1 MKSLKTII
9 GEGILDDIDTN
20 IEHGTEIANIMAN
33 KATRAELQGRCSG
46 GWWTF
51 FNDVD
56 YEKIKTCCFETT
68 EKSGSRWNVIVS
80 YPTNK
85 NIFKPLMVNFKKGL
99 YRVPNDKEIYNA
111 TDSAIRKRLKK
122 AANIAKTHN
131 VSKAYVFNSAFN
143 IYALISQYLYL
154 TNNGSHVESLSAGDN
169 IFTIAGGVDFL
180 TNKSNPKNAGI
191 ENMPMS
197 INADTGEWA
206 IGASN
211 ILPSYAWFTPDK
223 IIHPAWVELSKCI
236 YDTLLKNNAH
246 YMEEEPRE
254 GISYMKSYTDLTPVL
269 SKMPDAR
276 AADIYK
282 SKLDDWI
289 PIMYNIGSTYRKVLV
304 NKTRPIKHAVG
315 FPYNDLK
322 NNYKIK

>member
-1 MKSLKTII
+1 MII

-33 KATRAELQGRCSG
+33 KATRAELLAKCANEWHT
-46 GWWTF
+46 GWYAF
-51 FNDVD
+51 FNDID

-99 YRVPNDKEIYNA
+99 YRVPSDKELYNG

-122 AANIAKTHN
+122 AANIAKIHN

-154 TNNGSHVESLSAGDN
+154 TNRGSHVENLSTGDN
-169 IFTIAGGVDFL
+169 IFTIAGGLDL
-180 TNKSNPKNAGI
+180 INISDNKHTSIK
-191 ENMPMS
+191 NMPMS
-197 INADTGEWA
+197 INASTSEWT
-206 IGASN
+206 IGTSN
-211 ILPSYAWFTPDK
+211 ILPSYAWFIPDK
-223 IIHPAWVELSKCI
+223 IIHPAWIELSKCI
-236 YDTLLKNNAH
+236 YDTLLKNNTH

-254 GISYMKSYTDLTPVL
+254 GISYMKTYTDLTPVL

-276 AADIYK
+276 SADIYK

-289 PIMYNIGSTYRKVLV
+289 PIMYSVGSTYRKVLV
-304 NKTRPIKHAVG
+304 NKTKPIKHAVG
-315 FPYNDLK
+315 LPYNDLK
-322 NNYKIK
+322 NTYKIK

>member
-1 MKSLKTII
+1 MII
-9 GEGILDDIDTN
+9 GEGILADIDTN
-20 IEHGTEIANIMAN
+20 IEQGTEIANVMAN
-33 KATRAELQGRCSG
+33 KATRTELQGKCSG

-68 EKSGSRWNVIVS
+68 EKAGSRWNVIIP

-99 YRVPNDKEIYNA
+99 YRVPSNKELYNG
-111 TDSAIRKRLKK
+111 TDSAIRKRIKK
-122 AANIAKTHN
+122 GANIAKIHN
-131 VSKAYVFNSAFN
+131 VSKAYVFNGAFN

-154 TNNGSHVESLSAGDN
+154 TNSGSYVENLSAGDN

-180 TNKSNPKNAGI
+180 TNKSNPKHAGI
-191 ENMPMS
+191 ENIPMT
-197 INADTGEWA
+197 INVDTGEWA
-206 IGASN
+206 VGTPN
-211 ILPSYAWFTPDK
+211 ILPSYAWFVPDK
-223 IIHPAWVELSKCI
+223 IIHPAWIELSKCI
-236 YDTLLKNNAH
+236 YETLLKNNTY

-254 GISYMKSYTDLTPVL
+254 GISYMKTYTDLTPVL

-289 PIMYNIGSTYRKVLV
+289 PIMYSVGSTYRKVLI
-304 NKTRPIKHAVG
+304 NKTKPIKHAVG

-322 NNYKIK
+322 NTYKIK

>member
-9 GEGILDDIDTN
+9 GEGILDDIDAN
-20 IEHGTEIANIMAN
+20 IEHGTEIATIMAN
-33 KATRAELQGRCSG
+33 KVTRAELQGKCSG

-51 FNDVD
+51 FNDID

-99 YRVPNDKEIYNA
+99 YRVPSDKELYNSTA
-111 TDSAIRKRLKK
+111 SAIHKRLKK
-122 AANIAKTHN
+122 AANIAKIHN
-131 VSKAYVFNSAFN
+131 VSKAYVFNGAFN
-143 IYALISQYLYL
+143 TYAIILQYLYL
-154 TNNGSHVESLSAGDN
+154 TNSGNYVENLSAGDN
-169 IFTIAGGVDFL
+169 IFTIAGGVDL
-180 TNKSNPKNAGI
+180 INKSNPTYAGI

-197 INADTGEWA
+197 INTDTGEWTV
-206 IGASN
+206 GTPN

-223 IIHPAWVELSKCI
+223 IIHPAWIKLSECI
-236 YDTLLKNNAH
+236 YDTLLKNNTH
-246 YMEEEPRE
+246 YMEKEPRE
-254 GISYMKSYTDLTPVL
+254 GISYMNTYTDLTPVL

-289 PIMYNIGSTYRKVLV
+289 PIMYSVGSTYKKVLV
-304 NKTRPIKHAVG
+304 NKTKPIKHAVG

>member
-33 KATRAELQGRCSG
+33 KATRAELQGKCSD

-99 YRVPNDKEIYNA
+99 YRVPSDKEIYNG

-131 VSKAYVFNSAFN
+131 ISKAYVFNSAFN
-143 IYALISQYLYL
+143 TYAIISQYLYL
-154 TNNGSHVESLSAGDN
+154 TNSGNHVEKLSVGDN

-180 TNKSNPKNAGI
+180 TNKSNPKHAGI

-197 INADTGEWA
+197 INADTSEWTV
-206 IGASN
+206 GTPN
-211 ILPSYAWFTPDK
+211 ILPSYAWFMPDK
-223 IIHPAWVELSKCI
+223 IIHPAWLELSKCI
-236 YDTLLKNNAH
+236 YDTLLKTNTH

-289 PIMYNIGSTYRKVLV
+289 PIMYSVGSTYRKVLV
-304 NKTRPIKHAVG
+304 NKTKPIKHAVG

>member
-9 GEGILDDIDTN
+9 EKSILDDIDTN
-20 IEHGTEIANIMAN
+20 IERGTEIANIMAN
-33 KATRAELQGRCSG
+33 KVTRNELQAKCLNR
-46 GWWTF
+46 WWTF

-68 EKSGSRWNVIVS
+68 EKTGSRWNVIIP

-99 YRVPNDKEIYNA
+99 YRVPSDKELYSS
-111 TDSAIRKRLKK
+111 TSSAIRKRIKK

-143 IYALISQYLYL
+143 IYALVSQYLYL
-154 TNNGSHVESLSAGDN
+154 TNSGNHVEKLSANDN
-169 IFTIAGGVDFL
+169 IFTIAGGINLID
-180 TNKSNPKNAGI
+180 KSDPTCAGV

-197 INADTGEWA
+197 INADTSEWA
-206 IGASN
+206 IGTPN
-211 ILPSYAWFTPDK
+211 ILPNYAWFTPDK
-223 IIHPAWVELSKCI
+223 VIHPAWIELSKCI
-236 YDTLLKNNAH
+236 YDTLLKNNAY

-276 AADIYK
+276 PADIYK

-289 PIMYNIGSTYRKVLV
+289 PIMYNVGSTYRKVLV